1 MGTFSAS
8 LRTIGDRR
16 GLPATVT
23 LDGDRIVIEAGEHPI
38 GEWSLEEV
46 HLEATGNGY
55 RMAAEG
61 EQILLEIEDSDKFE
75 VELRGRTVT
84 ARKRP
89 RIRAPKA
96 KSDRAAAKSAV
107 SESTPLPKPSKVT
120 KEEPTK
126 TDEEKEPGRVMAR
139 VDAVI
144 TAAEHRWGSLMPE
157 WMFTRRMVAIL
168 LTALVITVVFPGI
181 ISTVMLFAGLLL
193 VLGGAVVYTDSVMAA
208 KWLPGRMSPM
218 HVLIGGVAVV
228 MVGVLVGVIA

>member
-16 GLPATVT
+16 GLPATVK
-23 LDGDRIVIEAGEHPI
+23 LDGDRIVIEAGDHPI

-61 EQILLEIEDSDKFE
+61 EQILLEIDDAENFE
-75 VELRGRTVT
+75 IELRGRTVN

-96 KSDRAAAKSAV
+96 KTEKAKPQTPVVTPIPRQVAKVETAAP
-107 SESTPLPKPSKVT
+107 ET
-120 KEEPTK
+120 KAAPET
-126 TDEEKEPGRVMAR
+126 GRFLAR

-144 TAAEHRWGSLMPE
+144 TAAERRWGALLPS
-157 WMFTRRMVAIL
+157 WVFTRRMVAIIL
-168 LTALVITVVFPGI
+168 AAILVTVVFPGI
-181 ISTVMLFAGLLL
+181 ISSVLLFAGLLL

-208 KWLPGRMSPM
+208 RWLPGRMTPM

-228 MVGVLVGVIA
+228 MLGVLVGVLS